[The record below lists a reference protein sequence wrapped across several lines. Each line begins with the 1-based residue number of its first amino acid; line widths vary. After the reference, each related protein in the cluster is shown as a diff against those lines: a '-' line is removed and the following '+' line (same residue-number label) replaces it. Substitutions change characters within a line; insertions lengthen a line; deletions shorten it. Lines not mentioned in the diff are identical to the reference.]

1 MTKARSA
8 CADRIGP
15 HFPRDC
21 GQPRFKALL
30 GGLLTAA
37 AIGCAVLPAAAQD
50 KAAKNAPV
58 ETVAPEEKPA
68 PYDDRLARL
77 SEIMGAVHY
86 LRNLCVAGGEPE
98 WREAIQ
104 KLIDSET
111 ATEPKR
117 KARMI
122 AAYNRGYRSFA
133 SVYTTCTPAAATAE
147 ENYRNEGATLA
158 VEIASRFGN

>member
-8 CADRIGP
+8 CAGRIGL
-15 HFPRDC
+15 HFRHDRD
-21 GQPRFKALL
+21 QPRFKVLL

-37 AIGCAVLPAAAQD
+37 AIGCAVLPAGAQD

-104 KLIDSET
+104 KLIESET

>member
-1 MTKARSA
+1 MTKARFA
-8 CADRIGP
+8 CAGS
-15 HFPRDC
+15 F
-21 GQPRFKALL
+21 GQRFQRKPGQIRLKALVC
-30 GGLLTAA
+30 GLLATAA
-37 AIGCAVLPAAAQD
+37 INCVVSPATAQD

>member
-1 MTKARSA
+1 MMKARLA
-8 CADRIGP
+8 CADSFDL
-15 HFPRDC
+15 HFQRER
-21 GQPRFKALL
+21 GRLRFKALVC
-30 GGLLTAA
+30 GLLTAA
-37 AIGCAVLPAAAQD
+37 AIGCAALPTRAQD

-111 ATEPKR
+111 AKEPKR

>member
-1 MTKARSA
+1 MSD
-8 CADRIGP
+8 DRIVHAG
-15 HFPRDC
+15 R
-21 GQPRFKALL
+21 L
-30 GGLLTAA
+30 GGASWPERSPSHLKTAL
-37 AIGCAVLPAAAQD
+37 AVLVLAAVAGFGVVPVAAQD
-50 KAAKNAPV
+50 KDTKEKPA
-58 ETVAPEEKPA
+58 ETAAPEEKPA

-86 LRNLCVAGGEPE
+86 LRNLCIDKGEPE
-98 WREAIQ
+98 WRDAMQ

-117 KARMI
+117 RARMI

-133 SVYTTCTPAAATAE
+133 SVYTTCTPAAITAE

-158 VEIASRFGN
+158 IEIASRFGN

>member
-1 MTKARSA
+1 MTKARFA
-8 CADRIGP
+8 CTGP
-15 HFPRDC
+15 SGMFFPRGC
-21 GQPRFKALL
+21 HQPRSRGFLGALL
-30 GGLLTAA
+30 VSA
-37 AIGCAVLPAAAQD
+37 AIGCTVLPVAAQD

-58 ETVAPEEKPA
+58 ETVAPEAKPA

>member
-1 MTKARSA
+1 MTN
-8 CADRIGP
+8 DRILRSVRPGGASWP
-15 HFPRDC
+15 ARTPFHL
-21 GQPRFKALL
+21 KTAL
-30 GGLLTAA
+30 
-37 AIGCAVLPAAAQD
+37 AVLLLASFPCFGTAPVAAQD
-50 KAAKNAPV
+50 KDAQANPA
-58 ETVAPEEKPA
+58 ETAAPEEKPA

-86 LRNLCVAGGEPE
+86 LRNLCIEKGEPE
-98 WREAIQ
+98 WRDAMQ

-133 SVYTTCTPAAATAE
+133 SVYTTCTPAAVTAE

>member
-1 MTKARSA
+1 MTKARFD
-8 CADRIGP
+8 CAGS
-15 HFPRDC
+15 FGLLLPRER
-21 GQPRFKALL
+21 GRLRFKALVC
-30 GGLLTAA
+30 GLLTAA
-37 AIGCAVLPAAAQD
+37 AINCTALPTVAQD
-50 KAAKNAPV
+50 KAAKN
-58 ETVAPEEKPA
+58 APEEKPA